1 MKNGKPFPIPV
12 RAKPVVQYNCLKCP
26 GYCCT
31 YTEIEVNTRDIERLA
46 KHFDLTYAQAED
58 RFTKSDAKGKIR
70 MMRHRK
76 DTVFDSICMMFDQ
89 EKRRCTVY
97 HARPG
102 VCRKYP
108 DSSRCGY
115 YEFLKFE
122 REQQDDKEW
131 VALT

>member
-1 MKNGKPFPIPV
+1 MPTKKPFPVPV
-12 RAKPVVQYNCLKCP
+12 RTYYSCLKCP

-46 KHFDLTYAQAED
+46 KHFDLSYAKAED
-58 RFTKSDAKGKIR
+58 RFTKLDAKGKVR

-76 DTVFDSICMMFDQ
+76 DTIFDSICMMFDQ

-97 HARPG
+97 QARPG

-122 REQQDDKEW
+122 REQQDDKDL